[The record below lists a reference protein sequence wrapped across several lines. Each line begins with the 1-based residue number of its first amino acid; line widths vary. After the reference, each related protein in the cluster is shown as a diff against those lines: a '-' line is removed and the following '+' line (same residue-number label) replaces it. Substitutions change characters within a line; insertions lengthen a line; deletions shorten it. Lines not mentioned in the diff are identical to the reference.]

1 MDDIFE
7 TCLEHVMDMN
17 CVMEGT
23 FMAKKLDKIGK
34 MSDDDLRK
42 TMTYK
47 SVYSALVS
55 TNGKNLKPFK
65 EKLKKAK
72 DIIFDSEK
80 KYLSK
85 STPRQILETLA
96 IAQTVDQLRDIAVAF
111 SGSGEMASPKGYIGP
126 VHIATYKKIFRS
138 QELAV
143 KDFEKEKEI
152 NSLSIDFDS

>member
-1 MDDIFE
+1 MSDVFE
-7 TCLEHVMDMN
+7 ACLEAVMDMN
-17 CVMEGT
+17 CVTEGT
-23 FMAKKLDKIGK
+23 FMAKRLDKIGK

-47 SVYSALVS
+47 SVYNALVS

-85 STPRQILETLA
+85 STPRQIFETLA
-96 IAQTVDQLRDIAVAF
+96 IAQTVDQIRDIAVLL
-111 SGSGEMASPKGYIGP
+111 SGSGEMANPKGYIGP

-143 KDFEKEKEI
+143 KDFEKGKGKK
-152 NSLSIDFDS
+152 